1 VGTTTLVRILLC
13 IVFKGD
19 NHNKDAKE
27 NSEKNNFN
35 FFSKIKLKLLTLKSG
50 AVLII
55 TKFYNNFKKILN
67 FFLLSKLFNIIF
79 LFLKKIFSLNF

>member
-55 TKFYNNFKKILN
+55 TKFYNNFKKFGCGVL
-67 FFLLSKLFNIIF
+67 
-79 LFLKKIFSLNF
+79 FSLFFF